1 MSKKSK
7 GETIKYTDFPGEEA
21 KNPSSRSDSNNLDI
35 CDIDISEEKAQRQRT
50 LRILPW

>member
-1 MSKKSK
+1 MSKNSK

-21 KNPSSRSDSNNLDI
+21 KNHPQDRIRTILI